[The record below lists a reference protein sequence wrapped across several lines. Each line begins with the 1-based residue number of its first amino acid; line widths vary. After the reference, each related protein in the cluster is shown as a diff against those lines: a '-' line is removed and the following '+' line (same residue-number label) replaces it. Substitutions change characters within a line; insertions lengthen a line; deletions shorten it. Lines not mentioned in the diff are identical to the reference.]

1 MDSFEGA
8 RGESAVSVLLED
20 FLSEAAALSSGGG
33 GVGRAAHIEEVGRA
47 VIEGDVDVAG
57 HAGDD
62 AGVCDGVGGPGG
74 VVGGGV
80 VDGLGDEFMDGF
92 AGFHEAVAEVGVLVE
107 FVGLARGAEDVFV
120 VAFGEFFG
128 HAAGGGG
135 EGGFEDDLGGA
146 AAEVEDGGC
155 GGFVGAADLAEEVVG
170 CYPGVDA
177 FVFAVH
183 DFDTTIFGG
192 DEGEGVFCFDA
203 LADGCEDVLACIWAE
218 LLVEFA

>member
-8 RGESAVSVLLED
+8 GGERAIGVLLED
-20 FLSEAAALSSGGG
+20 FFSEAAALGGG
-33 GVGRAAHIEEVGRA
+33 GGGRALHGEEVGGA
-47 VIEGDVDVAG
+47 VVEGDVYIAG

-62 AGVCDGVGGPGG
+62 AGICDGVGSPGR
-74 VVGGGV
+74 VVSGGV
-80 VDGLGDEFMDGF
+80 VDGLGDEFVDGF
-92 AGFHEAVAEVGVLVE
+92 AGFHEPVAEVGVLVE
-107 FVGLARGAEDVFV
+107 FVGLAGGAEDVFV

-135 EGGFEDDLGGA
+135 EGGFEDNLRGA
-146 AAEVEDGGC
+146 AAKVEDGCC

-183 DFDTTIFGG
+183 DFDAAVLGG

-203 LADGCEDVLACIWAE
+203 LADRGEDVLACVWAE
-218 LLVEFA
+218 FLVEFA